1 MLASNEYWNKVNV
14 FSANFLL
21 SCWKHCE
28 MKSDFIFYK
37 LYYTP
42 YHKFNASFHKG
53 NLSTT
58 LESTKVYSCNNSIY
72 FFPQQISLRWT
83 YKLMW
88 QEPRMILNASADWS
102 TGEINVRGDMIN
114 NFWTPDIIIHDLVN
128 FNKPEILNQ
137 VAALEIKDDRRL
149 YYKVR

>member
-1 MLASNEYWNKVNV
+1 
-14 FSANFLL
+14 
-21 SCWKHCE
+21 
-28 MKSDFIFYK
+28 
-37 LYYTP
+37 
-42 YHKFNASFHKG
+42 
-53 NLSTT
+53 
-58 LESTKVYSCNNSIY
+58 
-72 FFPQQISLRWT
+72 
-83 YKLMW
+83 MW

-149 YYKVR
+149 YYKVRYVKSIMENLNVLIGYVFIFFDHSKIQLELNRTNMVKVNRCNYFA

>member
-1 MLASNEYWNKVNV
+1 MRIVQIERFISQRQSLHYLGMDEYIHVTTRN
-14 FSANFLL
+14 
-21 SCWKHCE
+21 
-28 MKSDFIFYK
+28 IF
-37 LYYTP
+37 
-42 YHKFNASFHKG
+42 F
-53 NLSTT
+53 
-58 LESTKVYSCNNSIY
+58 
-72 FFPQQISLRWT
+72 QQISLRWT

-149 YYKVR
+149 YYKVRYVKSIMENLKVLINYAV

>member
-1 MLASNEYWNKVNV
+1 
-14 FSANFLL
+14 
-21 SCWKHCE
+21 
-28 MKSDFIFYK
+28 
-37 LYYTP
+37 
-42 YHKFNASFHKG
+42 
-53 NLSTT
+53 
-58 LESTKVYSCNNSIY
+58 
-72 FFPQQISLRWT
+72 
-83 YKLMW
+83 MW

-149 YYKVR
+149 YYKVRYVESIIVNSNVLMN

>member
-1 MLASNEYWNKVNV
+1 
-14 FSANFLL
+14 
-21 SCWKHCE
+21 
-28 MKSDFIFYK
+28 
-37 LYYTP
+37 
-42 YHKFNASFHKG
+42 
-53 NLSTT
+53 
-58 LESTKVYSCNNSIY
+58 
-72 FFPQQISLRWT
+72 
-83 YKLMW
+83 MW

-149 YYKVR
+149 YYKVRYVKSIMEHLKVLIDYAVRSFSSIKMKYNWN